1 MMAINEAAFS
11 EGLAYPMGA
20 FLPTHDQN
28 LCLDQPAFN
37 SCWLQKY
44 MAFLTVEP
52 LPKFHENLEVCEFL
66 SRGRECST
74 VKP

>member
-1 MMAINEAAFS
+1 
-11 EGLAYPMGA
+11 
-20 FLPTHDQN
+20 
-28 LCLDQPAFN
+28 
-37 SCWLQKY
+37 

-66 SRGRECST
+66 SRGPECFT